1 MILISFPRRSH
12 VFSLPQCGQM
22 RPWRTVGYSAPQPSQ
37 CVTAGSVSI
46 FSAARGSSSVRFTA
60 QFQQL
65 TSSCGMAPL
74 TSPSSERDGRD
85 VRQLLLAADPLDGAV
100 T

>member
-1 MILISFPRRSH
+1 
-12 VFSLPQCGQM
+12 M

-74 TSPSSERDGRD
+74 TSPSLERDGRD
-85 VRQLLLAADPLDGAV
+85 VHQLLLAADPLNGADDVKYNAQLVHV
-100 T
+100 TSSSARRA